1 MKKYFAGILATSL
14 IMFTLSACGSQNPTE
29 TTRSAAEVSSV
40 SAETD
45 QTSSAVPATAADPS
59 QAQTASGTQ
68 AASPSGQTEIGEEAA
83 KQTALS
89 DAGVS
94 ESDTVYLSVKRDFDD
109 GRLLYDV
116 EFYAGSTEYDYEIDA
131 YSGSVLSFDQ
141 DIEHYSPDPAPASD
155 AAVSLEA
162 AKSAALDAA
171 GLTEDAVTFT
181 KTKLDRDDGIALY
194 EIEFVS
200 GETEYEF
207 EISAADG
214 SILEYNRESIYD

>member
-1 MKKYFAGILATSL
+1 MKKYVTGILASL
-14 IMFTLSACGSQNPTE
+14 IVFTLAACGSQNPTE

-68 AASPSGQTEIGEEAA
+68 ATSPSGQTEIGEEAA

-94 ESDTVYLSVKRDFDD
+94 ESDTVYLSVKPDFDD

>member
-1 MKKYFAGILATSL
+1 MKKYVTGILASL
-14 IMFTLSACGSQNPTE
+14 IVFTLAACGSQNPTE

-155 AAVSLEA
+155 TAVSLEA

>member
-1 MKKYFAGILATSL
+1 MKKYVTGILTGL
-14 IMFTLSACGSQNPTE
+14 IVFTLAACGSQNPTE

>member
-1 MKKYFAGILATSL
+1 MKKYVTGILASL
-14 IMFTLSACGSQNPTE
+14 IVFTLAACGSQNPTE

>member
-1 MKKYFAGILATSL
+1 MKKYVTGILASL
-14 IMFTLSACGSQNPTE
+14 IVFTLAACGSQNPTE

-68 AASPSGQTEIGEEAA
+68 ATSPSGQTEIGEEAA

-155 AAVSLEA
+155 TAVSLEA

>member
-1 MKKYFAGILATSL
+1 MKKYVTGILASL
-14 IMFTLSACGSQNPTE
+14 IVFTLAACGSQNPAE

>member
-14 IMFTLSACGSQNPTE
+14 IMFTLAACGSQNPTE

-194 EIEFVS
+194 ENRIRLR
-200 GETEYEF
+200 ETEYEF

-214 SILEYNRESIYD
+214 SKHAI